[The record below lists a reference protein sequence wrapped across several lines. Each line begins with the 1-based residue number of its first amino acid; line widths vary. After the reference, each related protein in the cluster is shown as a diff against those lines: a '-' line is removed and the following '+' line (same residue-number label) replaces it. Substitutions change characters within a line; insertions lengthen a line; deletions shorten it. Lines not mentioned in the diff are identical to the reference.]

1 MCSVDECQKPI
12 LARGLCSKH
21 YTRWKTHGTTD
32 KTIKYPPNE
41 IRVLETHCEMDM
53 YDGDGQVIDVCYFD
67 HQDLLLVEGK
77 RWSLAGGA
85 ENHRYAMYQ
94 PYDPTTQRTKKIY
107 MHRLFMEPSNGMEV
121 DHINHVKLDNRR
133 SNLRNVTRAQNFYN
147 RASRRT
153 SNKELPKG
161 VHKIHGKFY
170 AIIQVPFDTLEEA
183 VEQRLKWEQEFQGEY
198 AYDPELVKRAGWTL

>member
-1 MCSVDECQKPI
+1 MCSVDGCGKPL
-12 LARGLCSKH
+12 LAKGMCSKH
-21 YTRWKTHGTTD
+21 YTRWRTHGTTD
-32 KTIKYPPNE
+32 KVVKRPFNK
-41 IRVLETHCEMDM
+41 IRVLNSFCEMDM
-53 YDGDGQVIDVCYFD
+53 YDGNEQIVDVCLFD
-67 HQDLLLVEGK
+67 KEDLPLIQGK
-77 RWSLAGGA
+77 RWGLAGGTPDK
-85 ENHRYAMYQ
+85 RYAMYQ
-94 PYDPTTQRTKKIY
+94 PYDPGTKRTHVVY
-107 MHRLFMEPSNGMEV
+107 MHRLLMNPPEGMEV

-183 VEQRLKWEQEFQGEY
+183 TEQRLKWEQEFQGEY
-198 AYDPELVKRAGWTL
+198 AFDPELVKRAGWSL